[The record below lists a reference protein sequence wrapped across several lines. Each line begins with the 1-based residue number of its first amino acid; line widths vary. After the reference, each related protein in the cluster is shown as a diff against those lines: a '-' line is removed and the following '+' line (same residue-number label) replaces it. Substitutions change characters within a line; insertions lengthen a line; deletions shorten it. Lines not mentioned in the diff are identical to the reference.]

1 MAGERGVAG
10 MGPALASL
18 KDQGGD
24 RLGVV
29 PPDFLGYAAE
39 ELEGRGHSFEDRLG
53 ALEGEG
59 QYEGIIRV
67 GPGGDKKGDLASAVG
82 EVDVDVA
89 EIGFEALAGEMSQR
103 DEGFLMSPLV
113 LEQIALHLA
122 VASGIAVLV
131 AETTERLH
139 GGVAL
144 LGGSVIVI
152 DQNLVD
158 DRLER
163 AENLGRPIPGLGCWI
178 GFRMLQDMPDRGVR
192 EIVITGDLADGLA
205 IPTRPPNGAIIVHR
219 KHLLDLRAS
228 E

>member
-1 MAGERGVAG
+1 M
-10 MGPALASL
+10 
-18 KDQGGD
+18 
-24 RLGVV
+24 
-29 PPDFLGYAAE
+29 
-39 ELEGRGHSFEDRLG
+39 
-53 ALEGEG
+53 
-59 QYEGIIRV
+59 
-67 GPGGDKKGDLASAVG
+67 
-82 EVDVDVA
+82 A

-103 DEGFLMSPLV
+103 YEGFLMSPLV

-131 AETTERLH
+131 AETTENLH

-152 DQNLVD
+152 DQNLVA

-163 AENLGRPIPGLGCWI
+163 AENLGRPIPGLRCWI
-178 GFRMLQDMPDRGVR
+178 GSGCFKTCRIVLPR

-219 KHLLDLRAS
+219 KHFLDLRAS